1 LLPGDLIGNIKMK
14 INMIIYFVLI
24 IFGSIAF
31 AADDH
36 SAMMS
41 HEHKTDSS
49 DLMLT
54 EAGNDAFGT
63 IQEVTR
69 RLNSD
74 PNTDWSKVNLEA
86 LRLHLQDMND
96 MTLNV
101 DVISQ
106 KPIQNGLEVIIRPT
120 TDRAALA
127 LQKVFKAHPAQFKN
141 DTGWVMQV
149 VKNKGQYTM
158 ITTSDNA
165 EDKAKIIGL
174 GYIGLMA
181 YGDHHQ
187 RHHWA
192 IATGKNPHGMQ
203 H

>member
-1 LLPGDLIGNIKMK
+1 MK
-14 INMIIYFVLI
+14 INMMFCSLLFIYGTVA
-24 IFGSIAF
+24 IA
-31 AADDH
+31 AEEH
-36 SAMMS
+36 TAMMT
-41 HEHKTDSS
+41 HKPKADSS
-49 DLMLT
+49 DKKLT

-63 IQEVTR
+63 IQEVIR

-86 LRLHLQDMND
+86 LRQHLQDMND

-101 DVISQ
+101 EVISQ
-106 KPIQNGLEVIIRPT
+106 KAIHNGLEVVLRPT

-127 LQKVFKAHPAQFKN
+127 LDKVFKAHLLQFKK
-141 DTGWVMQV
+141 DTGWNMKV
-149 VKNKGQYTM
+149 VKNNGQYT
-158 ITTSDNA
+158 ILTTSDNTKD
-165 EDKAKIIGL
+165 EAKIRGL
-174 GYIGLMA
+174 GYIGLMV

-192 IATGKNPHGMQ
+192 MATGNNPHKMQ